1 MLDPFLLSD
10 EGVVPLPEPL
20 DERVTGVS
28 VFRLREQVVLL
39 AREFG
44 ELLVQAVAT
53 GYTFK
58 LCLIDSLI
66 NSICEEVEAVLAEQ
80 VGPVGIVQG

>member
-1 MLDPFLLSD
+1 VLDLFLLSD

-44 ELLVQAVAT
+44 ELFV
-53 GYTFK
+53 
-58 LCLIDSLI
+58 
-66 NSICEEVEAVLAEQ
+66 
-80 VGPVGIVQG
+80 